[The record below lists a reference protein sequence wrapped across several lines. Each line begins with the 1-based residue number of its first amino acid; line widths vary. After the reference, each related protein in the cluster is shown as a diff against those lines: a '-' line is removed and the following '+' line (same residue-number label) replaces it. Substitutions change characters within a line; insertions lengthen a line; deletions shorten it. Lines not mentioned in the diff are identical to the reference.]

1 MVFFIILIKSL
12 HQIIKSSN
20 SLTGGL
26 LMPTELT
33 EIQKK
38 ILEFL
43 IEQKVNRGIP
53 PTLAE
58 IAKYFGY
65 RNRATVQQHL
75 QAIEKKGYIKR
86 NPKLSRGI
94 ELTLEDK
101 FFIPRPVLGEVAA
114 GNPLTIYPDAIDSIE
129 LPTIARMPKDSF
141 LLRVKGDSLKDAYI
155 FSGDIVIVNP
165 NLEPKNGQ
173 IVVAVLDDA
182 AVVKRFY
189 KKKNEI
195 ELVSEN
201 PEYKPIV
208 IEKKYPSFKLVG
220 IVIGIYR
227 SMEKKKAG

>member
-1 MVFFIILIKSL
+1 MK
-12 HQIIKSSN
+12 KN
-20 SLTGGL
+20 LTR
-26 LMPTELT
+26 
-33 EIQKK
+33 IQKD
-38 ILEFL
+38 ILDFL
-43 IEQKVNRGIP
+43 IDQIKGKGIP

-58 IAKYFGY
+58 VADHFGY
-65 RNRATVQQHL
+65 RNRATVQQHFS
-75 QAIEKKGYIKR
+75 AIEKKGFIKK

-101 FFIPRPVLGEVAA
+101 FFVPKPVLGEVAA
-114 GNPLTIYPDAIDSIE
+114 GNPLTIYPDAIDTVE

-173 IVVAVLDDA
+173 IVAAILDDA

-195 ELVSEN
+195 ELISEN
-201 PEYKPIV
+201 PDYKPII
-208 IEKKYPSFKLVG
+208 IEKKYSSFKLVG
-220 IVIGIYR
+220 IVVGVYR

>member
-1 MVFFIILIKSL
+1 MQK
-12 HQIIKSSN
+12 
-20 SLTGGL
+20 
-26 LMPTELT
+26 ELT
-33 EIQKK
+33 EIQKN
-38 ILEFL
+38 ILDFL
-43 IEQKVNRGIP
+43 INQIKGKGIP
-53 PTLAE
+53 PTLADV
-58 IAKYFGY
+58 AKHFGY
-65 RNRATVQQHL
+65 KNRATVQQHFA
-75 QAIEKKGYIKR
+75 AIERKGYIKK

-101 FFIPRPVLGEVAA
+101 FFVPKPILGEVAA
-114 GNPLTIYPDAIDSIE
+114 GNPLTIYPDAIDTIQ

-141 LLRVKGDSLKDAYI
+141 LLRVKGESLKDAYI

-173 IVVAVLDDA
+173 IVVAILDDA

-189 KKKNEI
+189 KKRSEI

-208 IEKKYPSFKLVG
+208 IDKKYASFKIVG

-227 SMEKKKAG
+227 SMEKKAV

>member
-1 MVFFIILIKSL
+1 MK
-12 HQIIKSSN
+12 KD
-20 SLTGGL
+20 LTD
-26 LMPTELT
+26 T
-33 EIQKK
+33 QRR

-43 IEQKVNRGIP
+43 IDQIKGRGIP

-58 IAKYFGY
+58 VAKKFGY

-75 QAIEKKGYIKR
+75 AAIEKKGYIRK

-94 ELTLEDK
+94 ELTLDEK
-101 FFIPRPVLGEVAA
+101 FFVPKPVLGEVAA
-114 GNPLTIYPDAIDSIE
+114 GNPLTIYPDAIDTIE

-173 IVVAVLDDA
+173 IVVAILDDA

-189 KKKNEI
+189 KRKNEI
-195 ELVSEN
+195 ELISEN
-201 PEYKPIV
+201 PDYDPII

-220 IVIGIYR
+220 IVVGVYR
-227 SMEKKKAG
+227 SMERKKAG

>member
-1 MVFFIILIKSL
+1 MK
-12 HQIIKSSN
+12 KE
-20 SLTGGL
+20 LTG
-26 LMPTELT
+26 
-33 EIQKK
+33 IQKD
-38 ILEFL
+38 ILNYL
-43 IEQKVNRGIP
+43 IDQIKGKGIP

-58 IAKYFGY
+58 VADHFGY
-65 RNRATVQQHL
+65 RNRATVQQHFS
-75 QAIEKKGYIKR
+75 AIEKKGFIKK

-101 FFIPRPVLGEVAA
+101 FFVPKPILGEVAA
-114 GNPLTIYPDAIDSIE
+114 GNPLTIYPDAIDTVE

-155 FSGDIVIVNP
+155 FNGDIVIVNP

-173 IVVAVLDDA
+173 IVAAILDDA

-201 PEYKPIV
+201 PEYKPII
-208 IEKKYPSFKLVG
+208 IEKKYLSFKLVG
-220 IVIGIYR
+220 IVVGVYR

>member
-1 MVFFIILIKSL
+1 MK
-12 HQIIKSSN
+12 
-20 SLTGGL
+20 
-26 LMPTELT
+26 TELT

-38 ILEFL
+38 ILDYL
-43 IEQKVNRGIP
+43 IEQKISKGIP

-58 IAKYFGY
+58 IAQHFGY
-65 RNRATVQQHL
+65 KNRTTVQQHL
-75 QAIEKKGYIKR
+75 QAIERKGYIKK
-86 NPKLSRGI
+86 NPKLSRAI
-94 ELTLEDK
+94 EITVEDK

-114 GNPLTIYPDAIDSIE
+114 GNPLTIYPDAIDTIE
-129 LPTIARMPKDSF
+129 LPTIVRMPKDSF

-173 IVVAVLDDA
+173 IVVAILDDA
-182 AVVKRFY
+182 AVVKRYY

-208 IEKKYPSFKLVG
+208 IDKKYASFKIVG
-220 IVIGIYR
+220 IVVGVYR
-227 SMEKKKAG
+227 SMDKKAG

>member
-1 MVFFIILIKSL
+1 MAK
-12 HQIIKSSN
+12 
-20 SLTGGL
+20 
-26 LMPTELT
+26 ELT
-33 EIQKK
+33 KIQKQ
-38 ILEFL
+38 LLDYL
-43 IEQKVNRGIP
+43 IEHKVSRGIQ

-58 IAKYFGY
+58 IADYFGY
-65 RNRATVQQHL
+65 KNRSTVQQHL
-75 QAIEKKGYIKR
+75 QALEKKGFIKKS
-86 NPKLSRGI
+86 PKLSRAI

-101 FFIPRPVLGEVAA
+101 FFVPRPVIGEVAA
-114 GNPLTIYPDAIDSIE
+114 GNPLTIYPDAIDTIE
-129 LPTIARMPKDSF
+129 LPTIAKMPRDSF

-201 PEYKPIV
+201 PDYKPIV
-208 IEKKYPSFKLVG
+208 IDKKYPSFKLVG
-220 IVIGIYR
+220 IVVGVYR
-227 SMEKKKAG
+227 SMTKKAG